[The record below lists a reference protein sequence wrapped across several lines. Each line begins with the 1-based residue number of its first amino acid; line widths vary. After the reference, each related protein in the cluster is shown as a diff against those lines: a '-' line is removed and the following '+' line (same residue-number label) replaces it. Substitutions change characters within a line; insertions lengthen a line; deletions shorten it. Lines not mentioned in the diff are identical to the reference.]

1 MSMLVVRQRA
11 ALIKKKQMEETLEK
25 CRTRKRMSRAEK
37 AIVLSR
43 LTKEVKLI
51 PVCQKI

>member
-1 MSMLVVRQRA
+1 MTMLVVRRNA
-11 ALIKKKQMEETLEK
+11 AFARKKQMEETLEK

-51 PVCQKI
+51 PVC